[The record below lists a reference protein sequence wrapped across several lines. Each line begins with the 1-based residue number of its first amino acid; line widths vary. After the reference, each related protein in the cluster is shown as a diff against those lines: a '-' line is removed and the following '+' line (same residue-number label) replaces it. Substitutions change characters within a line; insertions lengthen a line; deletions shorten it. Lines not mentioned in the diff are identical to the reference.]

1 MHTEPGCLMQVRHLL
16 LLVFG
21 CASAQDM
28 LAHLLSCS
36 SSLQRTNLSPPQCHP
51 YAEPNGVSDP
61 WLATDSSC
69 RTDWGYHPGVTMLA
83 ARKERKLVLLTFI
96 VSSPSC
102 GLWVHGLRQVP
113 TGPGAVLTQVKVH
126 AMPNASLDLSLLA
139 AASYPLRGA
148 MSCWHALHLLATAH
162 RLAFSG

>member
-16 LLVFG
+16 LLLFR

-69 RTDWGYHPGVTMLA
+69 RTDWGYQPRCDNARSTQRTKVSTVDFHCEQPQLWSVVSRA
-83 ARKERKLVLLTFI
+83 A
-96 VSSPSC
+96 S
-102 GLWVHGLRQVP
+102 GP